1 MIANSGARIECLGNA
16 VHIVYVDYL
25 FQDEYNKVSYRSYE
39 ACNLEKAQ
47 KGNVA
52 GNKLNKRSNDDN

>member
-47 KGNVA
+47 KETLRVI
-52 GNKLNKRSNDDN
+52 S